1 MHMELVKKDK
11 ISKEEGLSQDM
22 VILEGGNPGLVT
34 KRRKKKSL
42 EQELRCKSRFDGKSS
57 HVYHRKCKD
66 PFPLPDNYS
75 KVQNASSG
83 IYVELAEPV
92 VPNNPMFP
100 ATRGPSCVMGVPQ
113 TCRQKKNYRS
123 FSVSITPEQWLE
135 WQKTDDILQEV
146 YECSPS
152 EFPTC

>member
-66 PFPLPDNYS
+66 SFPLPDNYN
-75 KVQNASSG
+75 KV
-83 IYVELAEPV
+83 
-92 VPNNPMFP
+92 
-100 ATRGPSCVMGVPQ
+100 
-113 TCRQKKNYRS
+113 
-123 FSVSITPEQWLE
+123 
-135 WQKTDDILQEV
+135 
-146 YECSPS
+146 
-152 EFPTC
+152 